1 MISDMALG
9 DSQRGWGVVV
19 VALAYLFALF
29 TAFAAVVSAAQ
40 AWVEFRHRQWP
51 AASARIERCD
61 VKPYRSSTGRRLEHS
76 AYYIACAIS
85 YETARDQLVTATLK
99 SRRIKSPERTWPDT
113 GPQISQMQSWVD
125 RHPPGAMLEVHYN
138 PANQRDA
145 VLTSTD
151 MPFAGPQTT
160 NNLKVILVCAGAWAM
175 LSLIGK
181 AVRRWAR

>member
-85 YETARDQLVTATLK
+85 YETARD
-99 SRRIKSPERTWPDT
+99 
-113 GPQISQMQSWVD
+113 
-125 RHPPGAMLEVHYN
+125 
-138 PANQRDA
+138 
-145 VLTSTD
+145 
-151 MPFAGPQTT
+151 
-160 NNLKVILVCAGAWAM
+160 
-175 LSLIGK
+175 
-181 AVRRWAR
+181 